1 MAGSER
7 SADVVV
13 IGGGLIGCALARE
26 LARRGART
34 VLVERAELAGEA
46 SRAAAGMVAPQAE
59 TERPGPLLP
68 LALESRRLYPD
79 WVTSV
84 EAESGL
90 DVEYR
95 EDGILYV
102 ALGAADARVLSA
114 RAAWQRR
121 LGLRAVRLDPREA
134 RRLAPVVAPH
144 IRLAIHFP
152 DDHRVNNERLSIAA
166 GIAARRAGVVV
177 RERTRASA
185 IRARSGRVS
194 AVVTDHGAIAT
205 PVVVNAA
212 GAWAGQIGLPVGVR
226 ELPVFP
232 VRGQMLVLR
241 GPPGALA
248 LPLYSRHAYLVPR
261 LDGRVLLGSTRERA
275 GFDKRVTMGAA
286 AALLGAAAAVAPG
299 LAGLSVER
307 TYAGLRPGT
316 PDELPILG
324 PARDLPGLFCA
335 AGLYR
340 SGILLA
346 PATAAALADLILDGA
361 TALPLRGLGPGRPQP
376 APLRPR
382 RRPAPRR

>member
-79 WVTSV
+79 WVESL

-102 ALGAADARVLSA
+102 ALGAGDARVLSA

-205 PVVVNAA
+205 PVAVNAA
-212 GAWAGQIGLPVGVR
+212 GAWAGQVGLPVGVR

-361 TALPLRGLGPGRPQP
+361 TALPLRGLGPGRAKR
-376 APLRPR
+376 APITPR